1 MRPSYSGVM
10 SAPAPTGRLMRRGFA
25 VVSSLVRLHPRPF
38 ALAVLGASIYGSSIV
53 ASSYVIGRVVDRVVI
68 PRFEEGGTTTGAV
81 ALAALAIFGVGL
93 VKASAI
99 VLRRGMATVAKVRID
114 ATLREQVV
122 TRYQALP
129 FEYHRSNPT
138 GELLAH
144 ANADPEAATE
154 ILAPMPFATGVV
166 VLFVVAGVWIFAT
179 DPVLAAVGLLLVP
192 AIVGV
197 NAFFQQRIEAPATL
211 AQARVGEVSAVAH
224 ESFDG
229 ALVVKALG
237 AERSE
242 GERFR
247 AMAERLRDAK
257 VEVATRSATFDSLLD
272 AIPTL
277 GIVGL
282 VVVGAWRIDSGAIT
296 TGTLVSFVNLFT
308 LLTFPLRIIGYV
320 LGDIPR
326 SVVGHDRVRRVLD
339 EPLAAAS
346 SGSGHLPAG
355 PLDLD
360 LDGVG
365 FDYDDGSPAL
375 RDVDLHVPAG
385 TTVAVV
391 GPTGSGKS
399 TLVLL
404 LARLVRADTGRVR
417 LGGVDVADL
426 GPGALAGACTTVF
439 QEPFLFAATLEE
451 NILLGL
457 EAGADDVAAALR
469 LAGAADFVAELP
481 LGTATVVGERGAT
494 LSGGQRQRIALARA
508 LVRRP
513 RLLLLDDATSAVDPS
528 TEAGILQGLAREL
541 TATTTVVVAT
551 RPSTLALADT
561 VVYLEHGRLVGAG
574 THDELL
580 ATVPGYERLVRAYE
594 IDRAMS

>member
-1 MRPSYSGVM
+1 
-10 SAPAPTGRLMRRGFA
+10 MRRGFT
-25 VVSSLVRLHPRPF
+25 VVRSLVGLHPKPF
-38 ALAVLGASIYGSSIV
+38 ALAVLGAAIYGGSIV
-53 ASSYVIGRVVDRVVI
+53 ASSYAVGRVVDRVVI
-68 PRFEEGGTTTGAV
+68 PRFEQGEVPTGTV
-81 ALAALAIFGVGL
+81 ALGALAIFLVGL

-99 VLRRGMATVAKVRID
+99 VLRRGMATVTKVRID
-114 ATLREQVV
+114 ATLREGVV
-122 TRYQALP
+122 RRYQALP

-144 ANADPEAATE
+144 ANADTEAATE
-154 ILAPMPFATGVV
+154 VLAPMPFASGVI
-166 VLFVVAGVWIFAT
+166 VLFVIAGVWIFVT
-179 DPVLAAVGLLLVP
+179 DPVLAAVGMLLVP
-192 AIVGV
+192 AIVGL
-197 NAFFQQRIEAPATL
+197 NAYYQRRIEAPATL
-211 AQARVGEVSAVAH
+211 AQNRVGEVSSVAH

-237 AERSE
+237 AEEAE
-242 GERFR
+242 GARFR

-257 VEVATRSATFDSLLD
+257 VEVATKRATFDALLD
-272 AIPTL
+272 SIPTL

-296 TGTLVSFVNLFT
+296 TGSLVSFVNLFT

-326 SVVGHDRVRRVLD
+326 SVVGHERVRRVLD
-339 EPLAAAS
+339 EPLPPPS
-346 SGSGHLPAG
+346 SGRARLPDG

-360 LDGVG
+360 VVG
-365 FDYDDGSPAL
+365 AGFSYADSAPAL
-375 RDVDLHVPAG
+375 RDVNLHVAAG
-385 TTVAVV
+385 STVAVV
-391 GPTGSGKS
+391 GPTGSGKT

-404 LARLVRADTGRVR
+404 LARLLRAQQGEVR

-426 GPGALAGACTTVF
+426 RPGDLAGSCATVF
-439 QEPFLFAATLEE
+439 QEPFLFAASLEE
-451 NILLGL
+451 NVLLGL
-457 EAGADDVAAALR
+457 DAGPAEVAAALR
-469 LAGAADFVAELP
+469 LAGAEDFVGDLP
-481 LGTATVVGERGAT
+481 QGLDTVVGERGAT

-528 TEAGILQGLAREL
+528 TEARILQGLAAEL
-541 TATTTVVVAT
+541 DTTTTVVVAT
-551 RPSTLALADT
+551 RPSTLALADA
-561 VVYLEHGRLVGAG
+561 VVYLEHGRLLGAG

-594 IDRAMS
+594 LDRAMS

>member
-1 MRPSYSGVM
+1 
-10 SAPAPTGRLMRRGFA
+10 MRRGFT
-25 VVSSLVRLHPRPF
+25 VVRSLVGLHPKPF
-38 ALAVLGASIYGSSIV
+38 ALAVLGAAIYGGSIV
-53 ASSYVIGRVVDRVVI
+53 ASSYAVGRVVDRVVI
-68 PRFEEGGTTTGAV
+68 PRFEQGEVPAGTV
-81 ALAALAIFGVGL
+81 ALGALAIFLVGL

-99 VLRRGMATVAKVRID
+99 VLRRGMATVTKVRID
-114 ATLREQVV
+114 ATLREGVV
-122 TRYQALP
+122 RQYQALP

-144 ANADPEAATE
+144 ANADTEAATE
-154 ILAPMPFATGVV
+154 VLAPMPFASGVI
-166 VLFVVAGVWIFAT
+166 VLFVVAGVWIFVT
-179 DPVLAAVGLLLVP
+179 DPVLAAVGMLLVP
-192 AIVGV
+192 AIVGL
-197 NAFFQQRIEAPATL
+197 NAYYQRRIEAPATL
-211 AQARVGEVSAVAH
+211 AQNRVGEVSSVAH

-237 AERSE
+237 AEEAE
-242 GERFR
+242 GARFR

-257 VEVATRSATFDSLLD
+257 VEVATKRATFDALLD
-272 AIPTL
+272 SIPTL

-296 TGTLVSFVNLFT
+296 TGSLVSFVNLFT

-339 EPLAAAS
+339 EPLPPPS
-346 SGSGHLPAG
+346 SGRGRLPAG

-360 LDGVG
+360 VIGAG
-365 FDYDDGSPAL
+365 FSYGDATPAL
-375 RDVDLHVPAG
+375 RDVHLHVPAG
-385 TTVAVV
+385 STVAVV
-391 GPTGSGKS
+391 GPTGSGKT

-404 LARLVRADTGRVR
+404 LARLLRAQQGEVR
-417 LGGVDVADL
+417 LGGVDVAEL
-426 GPGALAGACTTVF
+426 RPGDLAGSCATVF
-439 QEPFLFAATLEE
+439 QEPFLFAASLEE
-451 NILLGL
+451 NVLLGL
-457 EAGADDVAAALR
+457 DAGPTEVAAALR
-469 LAGAADFVAELP
+469 LAGAEDFVADLP
-481 LGTATVVGERGAT
+481 AGLDTVVGERGAT

-528 TEAGILQGLAREL
+528 TEARILQGLAAEL
-541 TATTTVVVAT
+541 DTTTTVVVAT

-594 IDRAMS
+594 LDRAMS

>member
-1 MRPSYSGVM
+1 
-10 SAPAPTGRLMRRGFA
+10 MRRGAA

-38 ALAVLGASIYGSSIV
+38 ALAVLGAALYAGAIV
-53 ASSYVIGRVVDRVVI
+53 AASYAVGRVVDRVVI
-68 PRFEEGGTTTGAV
+68 PRFEEGGVATGTV
-81 ALAALAIFGVGL
+81 ALGALAIFGVGM

-99 VLRRGMATVAKVRID
+99 VLRRGMASVARYRID
-114 ATLREQVV
+114 ATLRTQVV
-122 TRYQALP
+122 RQYQALP

-144 ANADPEAATE
+144 VNADPEAATE
-154 ILAPMPFATGVV
+154 VLAPMPFASGVV
-166 VLFVVAGVWIFAT
+166 VLFLVSGVWIFVT
-179 DPVLAAVGLLLVP
+179 DPVLAAVGLLMVP
-192 AIVGV
+192 AILGV
-197 NAFFQQRIEAPATL
+197 NAFFQRRIEGPATM
-211 AQARVGEVSAVAH
+211 AQGRVGEVSAIAH

-237 AERSE
+237 AEAAE

-247 AMAERLRDAK
+247 VVAERLRESK
-257 VEVATRSATFDSLLD
+257 VDVATRSATFDALLD

-282 VVVGAWRIDSGAIT
+282 VVVGAWRIDTGAIT
-296 TGTLVSFVNLFT
+296 TGTLVSFINLFT

-320 LGDIPR
+320 LGDMPR
-326 SVVGHDRVRRVLD
+326 SVVGHDRVRRVL
-339 EPLAAAS
+339 EERPPPAS
-346 SGSGHLPAG
+346 GGTGVLPEG
-355 PLDLD
+355 PLDLAAD
-360 LDGVG
+360 RLA
-365 FDYDDGSPAL
+365 FSYEDGSTAL
-375 RDVDLHVPAG
+375 ADVSFHIPAG
-385 TTVAVV
+385 ATVAVV

-399 TLVLL
+399 TLMLL
-404 LARLVRADTGRVR
+404 LARLLRADQGAVR

-426 GPGALAGACTTVF
+426 PPGAQAGACATVF

-451 NILLGL
+451 NILLGMS
-457 EAGADDVAAALR
+457 AGPGEVEAALR
-469 LAGAADFVAELP
+469 LAGALDFVDDLP
-481 LGTATVVGERGAT
+481 AGTATVVGERGAT

-528 TEAGILQGLAREL
+528 TEAAILRGLAREL
-541 TATTTVVVAT
+541 GATTSVVVAT

-561 VVYLEHGRLVGAG
+561 VLYLEHGRLLGAG

-580 ATVPGYERLVRAYE
+580 ASVAGYERLVRAYE
-594 IDRAMS
+594 VDRAMS

>member
-1 MRPSYSGVM
+1 
-10 SAPAPTGRLMRRGFA
+10 MRRGWA
-25 VVSSLVRLHPRPF
+25 VVRSLVGLHPKPF
-38 ALAVLGASIYGSSIV
+38 AFAVLGAAIYGSSIV
-53 ASSYVIGRVVDRVVI
+53 VASYTVGRVVDRVVI
-68 PRFEEGGTTTGAV
+68 PRFEEGSVPTGTIVLGAC
-81 ALAALAIFGVGL
+81 AILVVGL

-114 ATLREQVV
+114 ATLREAVV
-122 TRYQALP
+122 RQYQALP

-144 ANADPEAATE
+144 ANADTEAATE
-154 ILAPMPFATGVV
+154 VLAPMPFASGVV
-166 VLFVVAGVWIFAT
+166 VLFVVAGVWIFVT
-179 DPVLAAVGLLLVP
+179 DPVLAAVGLMLVP
-192 AIVGV
+192 AIVGL
-197 NAFFQQRIEAPATL
+197 NAYYQRRIEAPATL
-211 AQARVGEVSAVAH
+211 AQNRVGEVSTVAH

-237 AERSE
+237 AEAAE
-242 GERFR
+242 GLRFR
-247 AMAERLRDAK
+247 VMAERLRDAK
-257 VEVATRSATFDSLLD
+257 VEVATKRATFDALLD
-272 AIPTL
+272 SIPTL

-282 VVVGAWRIDSGAIT
+282 VVAGAWRIDSGAIT

-339 EPLAAAS
+339 EVLPAPS
-346 SGSGHLPAG
+346 SGSGRLPDG

-360 LDGVG
+360 VAGAG
-365 FDYDDGSPAL
+365 FSYDDGTPAL
-375 RDVDLHVPAG
+375 RDVDFHVAAG

-391 GPTGSGKS
+391 GPTGCGKS

-404 LARLVRADTGRVR
+404 LARLLRAQRGEVR

-426 GPGALAGACTTVF
+426 RPGDLAESCATVF
-439 QEPFLFAATLEE
+439 QEPFLFAASLEE
-451 NILLGL
+451 NVLLGL
-457 EAGADDVAAALR
+457 DADPAEVAAALR
-469 LAGAADFVAELP
+469 LAGAEDFVAELP
-481 LGTATVVGERGAT
+481 QGLATVVGERGAT

-528 TEAGILQGLAREL
+528 TEARILQGLAAEL
-541 TATTTVVVAT
+541 TTTTTVVVAT

-574 THDELL
+574 THEELV
-580 ATVPGYERLVRAYE
+580 ASVAGYERLVRAYE
-594 IDRAMS
+594 LDRAMS

>member
-1 MRPSYSGVM
+1 
-10 SAPAPTGRLMRRGFA
+10 MRRGLA
-25 VVSSLVRLHPRPF
+25 VVRSLVSLHPKPF
-38 ALAVLGASIYGSSIV
+38 ALAVLAAAVYGSSIV
-53 ASSYVIGRVVDRVVI
+53 AASYTIGRVVDSVVI
-68 PRFEEGGTTTGAV
+68 PRFQTGSVASGTV
-81 ALAALAIFGVGL
+81 ALGALAIFGVGL
-93 VKASAI
+93 VKACAI
-99 VLRRGMATVAKVRID
+99 ASRRGMATIAKVRID

-122 TRYQALP
+122 SQYQALP
-129 FEYHRSNPT
+129 FEYHRSHPT

-154 ILAPMPFATGVV
+154 VLAPMPFASGVV

-179 DPVLAAVGLLLVP
+179 DPVLAAVGLVLVP

-197 NAFFQQRIEAPATL
+197 NAFYQRRVEAPATL

-237 AERSE
+237 AEDAE
-242 GERFR
+242 GARFR
-247 AMAERLRDAK
+247 DMAERLRDAK
-257 VEVATRSATFDSLLD
+257 VEVATKAATFDALLD
-272 AIPTL
+272 AIPTI

-326 SVVGHDRVRRVLD
+326 SVVGHDRLRRVLD
-339 EPLAAAS
+339 EALPPP
-346 SGSGHLPAG
+346 SGGHGVLPEG

-360 LDGVG
+360 VVG
-365 FDYDDGSPAL
+365 AGFSYDDGTPGL
-375 RDVDLHVPAG
+375 VDITFHVPAG
-385 TTVAVV
+385 ATVAVV
-391 GPTGSGKS
+391 GPTGSGKT

-404 LARLVRADTGRVR
+404 LARLLRAQTGDVR

-426 GPGALAGACTTVF
+426 APGVLAGACSTVF

-451 NILLGL
+451 NVLLGL
-457 EAGADDVAAALR
+457 DPSRADVPAAVR
-469 LAGAADFVAELP
+469 LSGSDEFVDELP
-481 LGTATVVGERGAT
+481 AGMATVVGERGAT

-528 TEAGILQGLAREL
+528 TEGRILQGLAREL
-541 TATTTVVVAT
+541 STTTTVVVAT

-561 VVYLEHGRLVGAG
+561 VLYFEHGRLAGAG
-574 THDELL
+574 THEQLL
-580 ATVPGYERLVRAYE
+580 ETVPGYERLVRAYE
-594 IDRAMS
+594 IDRALS

>member
-1 MRPSYSGVM
+1 
-10 SAPAPTGRLMRRGFA
+10 MRRGFT
-25 VVSSLVRLHPRPF
+25 VVRSLVGLHPKPF
-38 ALAVLGASIYGSSIV
+38 ALAVLGAAIYGTSIV
-53 ASSYVIGRVVDRVVI
+53 AASFTVGRVVDRVVI
-68 PRFEEGGTTTGAV
+68 PRFEQGEVPSGTVVLG
-81 ALAALAIFGVGL
+81 ALAIFLVGL
-93 VKASAI
+93 VKASSI
-99 VLRRGMATVAKVRID
+99 VLRRGMATVTKVRID
-114 ATLREQVV
+114 ATLRERVV
-122 TRYQALP
+122 RQYQALP

-144 ANADPEAATE
+144 ANADTEAATE
-154 ILAPMPFATGVV
+154 VLAPMPFASGVI
-166 VLFVVAGVWIFAT
+166 VLFVVAGVWIFVT
-179 DPVLAAVGLLLVP
+179 DPVLAAVGMLLVP
-192 AIVGV
+192 AIVGL
-197 NAFFQQRIEAPATL
+197 NAYYQRRIEAPATL
-211 AQARVGEVSAVAH
+211 AQNRVGEVSSVAH

-237 AERSE
+237 AEEAE
-242 GERFR
+242 GARFR

-257 VEVATRSATFDSLLD
+257 VEVATRRATFDALLD
-272 AIPTL
+272 SIPTL

-296 TGTLVSFVNLFT
+296 TGSLVSFVNLFT

-339 EPLAAAS
+339 EPLPPPS
-346 SGSGHLPAG
+346 SGRARLPGG

-360 LDGVG
+360 VVG
-365 FDYDDGSPAL
+365 AGFSYDTAAPAL
-375 RDVDLHVPAG
+375 VDVHLHVAAG
-385 TTVAVV
+385 STVAVV
-391 GPTGSGKS
+391 GPTGSGKT

-404 LARLVRADTGRVR
+404 LARLLRAQQGEVH

-426 GPGALAGACTTVF
+426 RPGDLAGSCATVF
-439 QEPFLFAATLEE
+439 QEPFLFAASLEE
-451 NILLGL
+451 NVLLGL
-457 EAGADDVAAALR
+457 DAGPDEVAAAIRLAGADD
-469 LAGAADFVAELP
+469 FVADLP
-481 LGTATVVGERGAT
+481 QGLATVVGERGAT
-494 LSGGQRQRIALARA
+494 LSGGQRQRVALARA

-528 TEAGILQGLAREL
+528 TEARILQGLAAEL
-541 TATTTVVVAT
+541 HTTTTVVVAT

-594 IDRAMS
+594 LDRAMS

>member
-1 MRPSYSGVM
+1 
-10 SAPAPTGRLMRRGFA
+10 MRRGFT
-25 VVSSLVRLHPRPF
+25 VVRSLVGLHPKPF
-38 ALAVLGASIYGSSIV
+38 ALAVLGAAIYGGSIV
-53 ASSYVIGRVVDRVVI
+53 ASSYAVGRVVDRVVI
-68 PRFEEGGTTTGAV
+68 PRFEQGEVPTGTV
-81 ALAALAIFGVGL
+81 ALGALAIFLVGL

-99 VLRRGMATVAKVRID
+99 VLRRGMATVTKVRID
-114 ATLREQVV
+114 ATLREGVV
-122 TRYQALP
+122 QRYQALP

-144 ANADPEAATE
+144 ANADTEAATE
-154 ILAPMPFATGVV
+154 VLAPMPFASGVI
-166 VLFVVAGVWIFAT
+166 VLFVIAGVWIFVT
-179 DPVLAAVGLLLVP
+179 DPVLAAVGMLLVP
-192 AIVGV
+192 AIVGL
-197 NAFFQQRIEAPATL
+197 NAYYQRRIEAPATL
-211 AQARVGEVSAVAH
+211 AQNRVGEVSSVAH

-237 AERSE
+237 AEEAE
-242 GERFR
+242 GARFR

-257 VEVATRSATFDSLLD
+257 VEVATKRATFDALLD
-272 AIPTL
+272 SIPTL

-296 TGTLVSFVNLFT
+296 TGSLVSFVNLFT

-326 SVVGHDRVRRVLD
+326 SVVGHERVRRVLD
-339 EPLAAAS
+339 EPLPPPS
-346 SGSGHLPAG
+346 SGRARLPDG

-360 LDGVG
+360 VVG
-365 FDYDDGSPAL
+365 AGFSYADSAPAL
-375 RDVDLHVPAG
+375 RDVNLHVAAG
-385 TTVAVV
+385 STVAVV
-391 GPTGSGKS
+391 GPTGSGKT

-404 LARLVRADTGRVR
+404 LARLLRAQQGEVR

-426 GPGALAGACTTVF
+426 RPGDLAGSCATVF
-439 QEPFLFAATLEE
+439 QEPFLFAASLEE
-451 NILLGL
+451 NVLLGL
-457 EAGADDVAAALR
+457 DAGPAEVAAALR
-469 LAGAADFVAELP
+469 LAGAEDFVADLP
-481 LGTATVVGERGAT
+481 QGLDTVVGERGAT

-528 TEAGILQGLAREL
+528 TEARILQGLAAEL
-541 TATTTVVVAT
+541 DTTTTVVVAT
-551 RPSTLALADT
+551 RPSTLALADA
-561 VVYLEHGRLVGAG
+561 VVYLEHGRLLGAG

-594 IDRAMS
+594 LDRAMS

>member
-1 MRPSYSGVM
+1 
-10 SAPAPTGRLMRRGFA
+10 MRRGW
-25 VVSSLVRLHPRPF
+25 VVVRSLVGLHPKPF
-38 ALAVLGASIYGSSIV
+38 ALAVTGAAIYASSIV
-53 ASSYVIGRVVDRVVI
+53 VASFTVGRVVDRVVI
-68 PRFEEGGTTTGAV
+68 PRFEEGAVPTATVVLGALSILV
-81 ALAALAIFGVGL
+81 VGV

-114 ATLREQVV
+114 ATLRGAVV
-122 TRYQALP
+122 RQYQALP

-144 ANADPEAATE
+144 ANADTEAATE
-154 ILAPMPFATGVV
+154 VLAPMPFASGVV

-192 AIVGV
+192 AIVGL
-197 NAFFQQRIEAPATL
+197 NAYYQRRIEAPATL
-211 AQARVGEVSAVAH
+211 AQNRVGGVSSVAH

-237 AERSE
+237 AEAAE
-242 GERFR
+242 GARFR

-257 VEVATRSATFDSLLD
+257 VEVATKRATFDALLD
-272 AIPTL
+272 SIPTL

-282 VVVGAWRIDSGAIT
+282 VVAGAWRIDSGAIT

-326 SVVGHDRVRRVLD
+326 SVVGHDRIRRVLD
-339 EPLAAAS
+339 EVPPTPS
-346 SGSGHLPAG
+346 SGSGRLPDG

-360 LDGVG
+360 VVG
-365 FDYDDGSPAL
+365 AGFSYDDGTPAL
-375 RDVDLHVPAG
+375 RGIDLHVAAG

-391 GPTGSGKS
+391 GPTGCGKT

-404 LARLVRADTGRVR
+404 LARLLRAQQGQVR

-426 GPGALAGACTTVF
+426 SPGDLAGTCATVF
-439 QEPFLFAATLEE
+439 QEPFLFAASLEE
-451 NILLGL
+451 NVLLGY
-457 EAGADDVAAALR
+457 EAGPADVAAALR
-469 LAGAADFVAELP
+469 LAGAEDFVAELP
-481 LGTATVVGERGAT
+481 QGIRTVVGERGAT

-528 TEAGILQGLAREL
+528 TEARILQGLAAQL
-541 TATTTVVVAT
+541 DTTTTVVVAT

-561 VVYLEHGRLVGAG
+561 VVYLEHGRMVGAG
-574 THDELL
+574 THEDLL
-580 ATVPGYERLVRAYE
+580 AAVPGYERLVRAYE
-594 IDRAMS
+594 LDRAMS

>member
-1 MRPSYSGVM
+1 
-10 SAPAPTGRLMRRGFA
+10 MRRGLA
-25 VVSSLVRLHPRPF
+25 VLRSLVRLHPRPF
-38 ALAVLGASIYGSSIV
+38 GLAVLGAAIYGSSIV
-53 ASSYVIGRVVDRVVI
+53 AASYTVGRVVDRVVI
-68 PRFEEGGTTTGAV
+68 PRFEEGSVPAGTL
-81 ALAALAIFGVGL
+81 ALGALAIMGVGL
-93 VKASAI
+93 VKASSI

-122 TRYQALP
+122 RQYQALP
-129 FEYHRSNPT
+129 FEYHRSHPT

-154 ILAPMPFATGVV
+154 VLAPMPFASGVI

-179 DPVLAAVGLLLVP
+179 DPVLAVVGLLLVP

-197 NAFFQQRIEAPATL
+197 NAFYQRRIEGPATL
-211 AQARVGEVSAVAH
+211 AQHRVGEVSAVAH

-237 AERSE
+237 AEAAE
-242 GERFR
+242 AARFR

-257 VEVATRSATFDSLLD
+257 VEVATKGATFDALLD
-272 AIPTL
+272 SIPTI

-282 VVVGAWRIDSGAIT
+282 VVAGAWRIDSGAIT
-296 TGTLVSFVNLFT
+296 PGTLVSFVNLFT
-308 LLTFPLRIIGYV
+308 LLTVPLRIIGYV

-339 EPLAAAS
+339 EPLPVLSRGGGA
-346 SGSGHLPAG
+346 LPDG

-360 LDGVG
+360 VAGAG
-365 FDYDDGSPAL
+365 FSYEDGSPAL
-375 RDVDLHVPAG
+375 RDVTFHVPAG
-385 TTVAVV
+385 ATVAVV
-391 GPTGSGKS
+391 GPTGSGKTS
-399 TLVLL
+399 LVLL
-404 LARLVRADTGRVR
+404 LARLLRAESGTVR

-426 GPGALAGACTTVF
+426 APGALAGACATVF
-439 QEPFLFAATLEE
+439 QEPFLFAASLEE
-451 NILLGL
+451 NVLLGL
-457 EAGADDVAAALR
+457 DADAGDLADAIR
-469 LAGAADFVAELP
+469 LAGADEFVDDLP
-481 LGTATVVGERGAT
+481 AGLATVVGERGAT

-513 RLLLLDDATSAVDPS
+513 RVLLLDDATSAVDPS
-528 TEAGILQGLAREL
+528 TEARILQGLASEL
-541 TATTTVVVAT
+541 GSTTTVVVAT

-561 VVYLEHGRLVGAG
+561 VLYLEHGHLAGAG